1 MNFIK
6 NIISTAK
13 TKILTKE
20 VILYVLFGIL
30 TTIIN
35 IGTFYILT
43 NFFNTNE
50 NLANI
55 SAIILAVLFA
65 YISNRKL
72 VFNSTASS
80 FKEKIIEMFK
90 FFLARLFTMVIEFFG
105 FILLF
110 NILHIPS
117 LYSKTLITI
126 IVIIANFFLSKFFAF
141 KQ

>member
-6 NIISTAK
+6 NIITTAK
-13 TKILTKE
+13 EKLLTKE
-20 VILYVLFGIL
+20 IILYIIFGIL

-35 IGTFYILT
+35 IGTFYVLT

-55 SAIILAVLFA
+55 SAIIAAVLFA

-72 VFNSTASS
+72 VFNSTASN

-90 FFLARLFTMVIEFFG
+90 FFLARLFTMIIEFFG

-141 KQ
+141 KK

>member
-6 NIISTAK
+6 NIITTAK
-13 TKILTKE
+13 EKLLTKE
-20 VILYVLFGIL
+20 IILYIIFGIL

-35 IGTFYILT
+35 IGTFYVLT

-55 SAIILAVLFA
+55 SAIVAAVLFA

-72 VFNSTASS
+72 VFNSTAST

-90 FFLARLFTMVIEFFG
+90 FFLARLFTMIIEFFG

-110 NILHIPS
+110 NVLHIPS

-141 KQ
+141 KK

>member
-126 IVIIANFFLSKFFAF
+126 IVIITNFFLSKFFAF